1 MYYRVAIGLMLVAAV
16 AVPSELRSQGD
27 VRVGTF
33 DSRAIA
39 IAYGRSAEF
48 AKELQQLR
56 TDHQKAKEEKN
67 DRLTAELENRGQMQ
81 QKLMHLQAFSHGSV
95 SEILAKHSDLLA
107 AVAKEQNVALIVP
120 QSEIAFQGR
129 AVQIVDVTEALATRL
144 NSEPRIAQML
154 KEIKNVKPLPMLDVL
169 LMKDEH

>member
-1 MYYRVAIGLMLVAAV
+1 MSYRVAIGLMLAAAV

-39 IAYGRSAEF
+39 IAYGRSAAS
-48 AKELQQLR
+48 AKELQQLYAE
-56 TDHQKAKEEKN
+56 HQKAKDEKN
-67 DRLTAELENRGQMQ
+67 DQLTAELERKGQMR
-81 QKLMHLQAFSHGSV
+81 QKLMHLQAFSIGSV
-95 SEILAKHSDLLA
+95 SEILAKYPDLLA
-107 AVAKEQNVALIVP
+107 DVAKEQNVALIIP

-129 AVQIVDVTEALATRL
+129 AVHVVDVTEALATRL
-144 NSEPRIAQML
+144 NSDPRIAQML

-169 LMKDEH
+169 LMKEEH